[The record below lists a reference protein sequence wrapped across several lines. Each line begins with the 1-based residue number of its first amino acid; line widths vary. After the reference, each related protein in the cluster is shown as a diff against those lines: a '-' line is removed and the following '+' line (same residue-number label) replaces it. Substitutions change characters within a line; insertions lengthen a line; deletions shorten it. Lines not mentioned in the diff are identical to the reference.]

1 MPNKKNSEGMMS
13 KLLIDTDRAQKIIIR
28 FIQDQMHI
36 SGLNH
41 LVIGLSG
48 GIDSGL
54 ACFLISKAI
63 GPQNVLAV
71 RLPYQTSS
79 PASLEDAQMVIDSTG
94 VNSKTI
100 EITDMVDGYTRKF
113 PQLSPL
119 RRGNIM
125 ARTRMIILYD
135 QSADFNGLVT
145 GTGNKTEYMLGY
157 TTLYGDAACAF
168 NPVGDLYKTQVRQL
182 ARVMGMPE
190 KIISKSPSADLWTGQ
205 TDEGEMGFSYDDVDQ
220 LLYML
225 IEERYSVSEC
235 CGAGIPEPFVRR
247 VIGMINKNGFKRRL
261 PPVARISPLPVGED
275 WIYPDE
281 MGLAHNP

>member
-1 MPNKKNSEGMMS
+1 MS
-13 KLLIDTDRAQKIIIR
+13 KLLLDTDRVQKIIIR

-36 SGLNH
+36 TGFSR

-71 RLPYQTSS
+71 RLPYKTSS
-79 PASLEDAQMVIDSTG
+79 PASLEDAQLVIDSTG

-119 RRGNIM
+119 RGGNIM
-125 ARTRMIILYD
+125 ARARMIILYD

-157 TTLYGDAACAF
+157 TTLYGDAACALILLEIF
-168 NPVGDLYKTQVRQL
+168 IKHRYASLP
-182 ARVMGMPE
+182 
-190 KIISKSPSADLWTGQ
+190 GQ
-205 TDEGEMGFSYDDVDQ
+205 WVC
-220 LLYML
+220 
-225 IEERYSVSEC
+225 R
-235 CGAGIPEPFVRR
+235 
-247 VIGMINKNGFKRRL
+247 KR
-261 PPVARISPLPVGED
+261 
-275 WIYPDE
+275 
-281 MGLAHNP
+281 

>member
-1 MPNKKNSEGMMS
+1 MMS
-13 KLLIDTDRAQKIIIR
+13 KLLIDTDRIQKIIIR

-36 SGLNH
+36 TGFDH

-48 GIDSGL
+48 GIDSSL

-63 GPQNVLAV
+63 RPQNVLAI
-71 RLPYQTSS
+71 RLPYKTSS
-79 PASLEDAQMVIDSTG
+79 PASLEDAQLVIDSTG

-100 EITDMVDGYTRKF
+100 EITDMVDSYIQKY
-113 PQLSPL
+113 PQISPQ

-135 QSADFNGLVT
+135 QSVEFNGLVT

-168 NPVGDLYKTQVRQL
+168 NPLGDLYKTQVRQL
-182 ARVMGMPE
+182 ARAMGMPE
-190 KIISKSPSADLWTGQ
+190 RIITKSPSADLWKGQ

-220 LLYML
+220 LLHML
-225 IEERYSVSEC
+225 IEDRYSVSEC
-235 CGAGIPEPFVRR
+235 IEAGLPEPFVRR
-247 VIGMINKNGFKRRL
+247 VVSMINRNGFKRKL
-261 PPVARISPLPVGED
+261 PPVARISPLPVGGD
-275 WIYPDE
+275 FIYPDE
-281 MGLAHNP
+281 LGL